1 MKVGDLVKFGF
12 IYNGSRLNNKTA
24 IYLGKNFLTREEDS
38 IVIRNHKVMITG
50 DSEHTIIDQRLLN
63 YMRVLSA

>member
-24 IYLGKNFLTREEDS
+24 IYLGKNFLTREDS

-50 DSEHTIIDQRLLN
+50 DSEYTIIDQRLLQ